1 MYMVTRSRK
10 LFQRVKINPPQFF
23 ALGFFVL
30 IALGTFLLMLPFAT
44 ADRHHLSFVDA
55 LFEATSAVC
64 VTGLVVVDTQTTF
77 TLFGQIVLL
86 CLIQIGGLGFM
97 TLTVFIA
104 MLLRR
109 TISYEERHLVK
120 ESLSQDSYEGIIR
133 MVRFVILFTVIC
145 ELLGTII
152 LGMHWGDEFGYPK
165 SFYYG
170 LFHSISAFNN
180 AGFDIMGDFSSMTA
194 YVGDMTVN
202 LTLTSLLILGGLGFI
217 VVADIFQSRKTRK
230 RLMLH
235 TKVVLWMSALLIVGG
250 TILIFLLEYGNP
262 DTIGNLP
269 WKDKLLASYFHGV
282 VPRTAGFNSL
292 NTADLT
298 LGSQLVTM
306 ALMFIGGGTGG
317 TAGGI
322 KVTTFAILLFAVW
335 ALIKGKQE
343 VNIRNRRI
351 PGDLVFRAFSITTY
365 SVLLVSVFV
374 FLLAVTEKGA
384 ALNYIAFEVLSAF
397 GTVGMTLGLTP
408 ELSEAGKILLSILM
422 FMGRVGPITIAFA
435 LAFRIKKTAV
445 RNPEERVI
453 IG

>member
-1 MYMVTRSRK
+1 MATRSRK
-10 LFQRVKINPPQFF
+10 LFHRIKINPPQFF
-23 ALGFFVL
+23 ALGFLML
-30 IALGTFLLMLPFAT
+30 IALGTFLLMLPMAT
-44 ADRHHLSFVDA
+44 ADRHHLSFIDA

-97 TLTVFIA
+97 TLAVFIA
-104 MLLRR
+104 LLLRR
-109 TISYEERHLVK
+109 NISFEERHLVK
-120 ESLSQDSYEGIIR
+120 ESLNQNSYEGIVR
-133 MVRFVILFTVIC
+133 MVRFVLLFTVIC
-145 ELLGTII
+145 EVIGTII
-152 LGMHWGDEFGYPK
+152 LGIHWGNEFGYPK

-180 AGFDIMGDFSSMTA
+180 AGFDIMGDFSSVTA
-194 YVGDMTVN
+194 YVGDPIVN
-202 LTLTSLLILGGLGFI
+202 LTLTSLLMLGGIGFI
-217 VVADIFQSRKTRK
+217 VVADILQKKKGK

-235 TKVVLWMSALLIVGG
+235 TKVVLWMSAILVAIG
-250 TILIFLLEYGNP
+250 TILIYLLEYGNP
-262 DTIGNLP
+262 ATIGSMP
-269 WKDKLLASYFHGV
+269 WNEKLLASYFQGV

-365 SVLLVSVFV
+365 SVLLVSLFV
-374 FLLAVTEKGA
+374 FLLAITEKGA

-408 ELSEAGKILLSILM
+408 ELSEPGKMLLTLLM

-435 LAFRIKKTAV
+435 LAFQIKKTAV
-445 RNPEERVI
+445 RNPEERII

>member
-1 MYMVTRSRK
+1 MATRRRK
-10 LFQRVKINPPQFF
+10 LFHRIKINPPQFF
-23 ALGFFVL
+23 ALGFLVL
-30 IALGTFLLMLPFAT
+30 IALGTFLLMLPMAT
-44 ADRHHLSFVDA
+44 ADRHHLSFIDA

-104 MLLRR
+104 LLLRR
-109 TISYEERHLVK
+109 NISFEERHLVK
-120 ESLSQDSYEGIIR
+120 ESLNQNSYEGIVR
-133 MVRFVILFTVIC
+133 MVRFVLLFTVIC
-145 ELLGTII
+145 EVIGTII
-152 LGMHWGDEFGYPK
+152 LGIHWGDELGYLK

-180 AGFDIMGDFSSMTA
+180 AGFDIMGEFSSMTA
-194 YVGDMTVN
+194 FVGDPIVN
-202 LTLTSLLILGGLGFI
+202 LTLTSLLILGGIGFI
-217 VVADIFQSRKTRK
+217 VVADILQKKKGK

-235 TKVVLWMSALLIVGG
+235 TKVVLWMSAILVAIG

-262 DTIGNLP
+262 ATIGNLP
-269 WKDKLLASYFHGV
+269 WNDKLLASYFHGV

-322 KVTTFAILLFAVW
+322 KVTTFSILLFAVW

-365 SVLLVSVFV
+365 SVLLVSLFV
-374 FLLAVTEKGA
+374 FLLAITEKGA

-408 ELSEAGKILLSILM
+408 ELSEPGKMLLSLLM

-445 RNPEERVI
+445 RNPEERII

>member
-1 MYMVTRSRK
+1 MVTRSRK

>member
-1 MYMVTRSRK
+1 MVTRSRK

-445 RNPEERVI
+445 RNPEERII

>member
-1 MYMVTRSRK
+1 MATRSRK
-10 LFQRVKINPPQFF
+10 LFQRIKTNPPQFF
-23 ALGFFVL
+23 ALGFLML
-30 IALGTFLLMLPFAT
+30 IALGTLLLMLPVAT

-64 VTGLVVVDTQTTF
+64 VTGLIVVDTQTTF
-77 TLFGQIVLL
+77 TLFGQIMLL
-86 CLIQIGGLGFM
+86 CLIQVGGLGFM

-104 MLLRR
+104 LLLRR
-109 TISYEERHLVK
+109 NISFEERHLVK
-120 ESLSQDSYEGIIR
+120 ESLNQDSYEGIVR
-133 MVRFVILFTVIC
+133 MVRFVLLFTVVC
-145 ELLGTII
+145 EAIGTII
-152 LGMHWGDEFGYPK
+152 LGIHWGDEFGYSK

-180 AGFDIMGDFSSMTA
+180 AGFDIMGNFNSMTA
-194 YVGDMTVN
+194 YVGDPIVN
-202 LTLTSLLILGGLGFI
+202 FTLTSLLILGGIGFI
-217 VVADIFQSRKTRK
+217 VVADIFQKRKTRN
-230 RLMLH
+230 RLTLH
-235 TKVVLWMSALLIVGG
+235 TKVVLWMSAVLVAFG
-250 TILIFLLEYGNP
+250 TILIFILEYGNP
-262 DTIGNLP
+262 ATIGNLP
-269 WKDKLLASYFHGV
+269 WSDKLLASYFHGV

-365 SVLLVSVFV
+365 SVLLVSLFV
-374 FLLAVTEKGA
+374 FLLAITEKGA

-408 ELSEAGKILLSILM
+408 ELSEPGKILLSLLM

-435 LAFRIKKTAV
+435 LAFRIRKTAM
-445 RNPEERVI
+445 RNPEERII

>member
-1 MYMVTRSRK
+1 MATRSRK
-10 LFQRVKINPPQFF
+10 LYHRIKINPPQFF
-23 ALGFFVL
+23 ALGFLAL
-30 IALGTFLLMLPFAT
+30 IALGTFLLMLPMAT
-44 ADRHHLSFVDA
+44 ADRHHLSFIDA

-109 TISYEERHLVK
+109 NISFEERHLVK
-120 ESLSQDSYEGIIR
+120 ESLNQSSYEGIVR
-133 MVRFVILFTVIC
+133 MVRFVLLFTVIC
-145 ELLGTII
+145 EVIGTLI
-152 LGMHWGDEFGYPK
+152 LGLHWGSEFGYPR

-194 YVGDMTVN
+194 YVGDPIVN
-202 LTLTSLLILGGLGFI
+202 LTLTILLILGGIGFI
-217 VVADIFQSRKTRK
+217 VVADVIQKKKGK
-230 RLMLH
+230 RLTLH
-235 TKVVLWMSALLIVGG
+235 TKVVLWMSAVLVAGG
-250 TILIFLLEYGNP
+250 TLLIFLLEYGNP
-262 DTIGNLP
+262 ATIGHLAWN
-269 WKDKLLASYFHGV
+269 DKLLASYFHGV

-365 SVLLVSVFV
+365 SVLLVSLFV
-374 FLLAVTEKGA
+374 FLLSITEKSA
-384 ALNYIAFEVLSAF
+384 ALNYIAFEVISAF

-408 ELSEAGKILLSILM
+408 DLSEPGKMLLSLLM

-435 LAFRIKKTAV
+435 LAFRIRKTAV
-445 RNPEERVI
+445 RNPEERII

>member
-1 MYMVTRSRK
+1 MATRSRK
-10 LFQRVKINPPQFF
+10 LFHRIKINPPQFF
-23 ALGFFVL
+23 ALGFLML
-30 IALGTFLLMLPFAT
+30 IALGTFLLMLPMAT
-44 ADRHHLSFVDA
+44 ADRHHLSFIDA

-97 TLTVFIA
+97 TLAVFIA
-104 MLLRR
+104 LLLRR
-109 TISYEERHLVK
+109 NISFEERHLVK
-120 ESLSQDSYEGIIR
+120 ESLNQNSYEGIVR
-133 MVRFVILFTVIC
+133 MVRFVLLFTVIC
-145 ELLGTII
+145 EVIGTII
-152 LGMHWGDEFGYPK
+152 LGIHWGNEFGYPK

-180 AGFDIMGDFSSMTA
+180 AGFDIMGDFSSVTA
-194 YVGDMTVN
+194 YVGDPIVN
-202 LTLTSLLILGGLGFI
+202 LTLTSLLMLGGIGFI
-217 VVADIFQSRKTRK
+217 VVADILQKKKGK

-235 TKVVLWMSALLIVGG
+235 TKVVLWMSAILVAIG
-250 TILIFLLEYGNP
+250 TILIYLLEYGNP
-262 DTIGNLP
+262 ATIGSMP
-269 WKDKLLASYFHGV
+269 WNEKLLASYFHGV

-365 SVLLVSVFV
+365 SVLLVSLFV
-374 FLLAVTEKGA
+374 FLLAITEKGA

-408 ELSEAGKILLSILM
+408 ELSEPGKMLLTLLM

-435 LAFRIKKTAV
+435 LAFQIKKTAV
-445 RNPEERVI
+445 RNPEERII

>member
-1 MYMVTRSRK
+1 MATRGGK
-10 LFQRVKINPPQFF
+10 LFHRIKINPPQFF
-23 ALGFFVL
+23 ALGFLLL
-30 IALGTFLLMLPFAT
+30 IALGTILLMLPIAT
-44 ADRHHLSFVDA
+44 ADRHHLSFIDA

-86 CLIQIGGLGFM
+86 CLIQVGGLGFM

-104 MLLRR
+104 LLLRR
-109 TISYEERHLVK
+109 NISFEERHLVK
-120 ESLSQDSYEGIIR
+120 ESLNQDSYQGIVT
-133 MVRFVILFTVIC
+133 MVRFVLLFTIIC
-145 ELLGTII
+145 EVIGTII
-152 LGMHWGDEFGYPK
+152 LGIHWGDEFGYPK

-194 YVGDMTVN
+194 YVDDPIVN
-202 LTLTSLLILGGLGFI
+202 LTLTSLLVLGGIGFI
-217 VVADIFQSRKTRK
+217 VVADIFQKRKTRK
-230 RLMLH
+230 RLTLH
-235 TKVVLWMSALLIVGG
+235 TKVVLWISAVLVVSG
-250 TILIFLLEYGNP
+250 TLLIFLLEYGNP
-262 DTIGNLP
+262 ATIGNLS
-269 WKDKLLASYFHGV
+269 WNDKLLASYFHGV

-365 SVLLVSVFV
+365 SVLLVSLFV
-374 FLLAVTEKGA
+374 FLLAITEKGA

-397 GTVGMTLGLTP
+397 GTVGMSLGLTP
-408 ELSEAGKILLSILM
+408 DLSESGKILLSILM

-435 LAFRIKKTAV
+435 LAFRIRKTAV
-445 RNPEERVI
+445 RNPEERII

>member
-1 MYMVTRSRK
+1 MATRSRK
-10 LFQRVKINPPQFF
+10 LYHRIKINPPQFF
-23 ALGFFVL
+23 ALGFLVL
-30 IALGTFLLMLPFAT
+30 IALGTFLLMLPMAT
-44 ADRHHLSFVDA
+44 ADRHHLSFIDA

-109 TISYEERHLVK
+109 NISFEERHLVK
-120 ESLSQDSYEGIIR
+120 ESLNQSSYEGIVR
-133 MVRFVILFTVIC
+133 MVRFVLLFTVFC
-145 ELLGTII
+145 EMIGTLI
-152 LGMHWGDEFGYPK
+152 LGLHWGSEFGYSK

-194 YVGDMTVN
+194 YVGDPIVN
-202 LTLTSLLILGGLGFI
+202 FTLTILLILGGIGFI
-217 VVADIFQSRKTRK
+217 VVADVIQKKKGK
-230 RLMLH
+230 RLTLH
-235 TKVVLWMSALLIVGG
+235 TKVVLWMSAVLVAGG
-250 TILIFLLEYGNP
+250 TLLIFLLEYGNP
-262 DTIGNLP
+262 ATIGHLAWN
-269 WKDKLLASYFHGV
+269 DKLLASYFHGV

-365 SVLLVSVFV
+365 SVLLVSLFV
-374 FLLAVTEKGA
+374 FLLSITEKGA

-408 ELSEAGKILLSILM
+408 DLSEPGKILLSLLM

-435 LAFRIKKTAV
+435 LAFRIRKTAV
-445 RNPEERVI
+445 RNPEERII

>member
-1 MYMVTRSRK
+1 MATRRRK
-10 LFQRVKINPPQFF
+10 LFHRIKINPPQFF
-23 ALGFFVL
+23 ALGFLVL
-30 IALGTFLLMLPFAT
+30 IALGTFLLMLPMAT
-44 ADRHHLSFVDA
+44 ADRHHLSFIDA

-104 MLLRR
+104 LLLRR
-109 TISYEERHLVK
+109 NISFEERHLVK
-120 ESLSQDSYEGIIR
+120 ESLNQNSYEGIVR
-133 MVRFVILFTVIC
+133 MVRFVLLFTVIC
-145 ELLGTII
+145 EVIGTII
-152 LGMHWGDEFGYPK
+152 LGIHWGDEFGYLK

-194 YVGDMTVN
+194 YVGDPIVN
-202 LTLTSLLILGGLGFI
+202 LTLTSLLILGGIGFI
-217 VVADIFQSRKTRK
+217 VVADILQKKKGK

-235 TKVVLWMSALLIVGG
+235 TKVVLWMSAILVAIG
-250 TILIFLLEYGNP
+250 TMLIFLLEYGNP
-262 DTIGNLP
+262 ATIGNLP
-269 WKDKLLASYFHGV
+269 WNDKLLASYFHGV

-365 SVLLVSVFV
+365 SVLLVSLFV
-374 FLLAVTEKGA
+374 FLLAITEKGA

-408 ELSEAGKILLSILM
+408 ELSEPGKMLLSLLM

-445 RNPEERVI
+445 RNPEERII

>member
-1 MYMVTRSRK
+1 MATRGGK
-10 LFQRVKINPPQFF
+10 LFHRIKINPPQFF
-23 ALGFFVL
+23 ALGFLLL
-30 IALGTFLLMLPFAT
+30 IALGTILLMLPIAT
-44 ADRHHLSFVDA
+44 ADRHHLSFIDA

-86 CLIQIGGLGFM
+86 CLIQVGGLGFM

-104 MLLRR
+104 LLLRR
-109 TISYEERHLVK
+109 NISFEERHLVK
-120 ESLSQDSYEGIIR
+120 ESLNQDSYQGIVT
-133 MVRFVILFTVIC
+133 MVRFVLLFTIIC
-145 ELLGTII
+145 EVIGTII
-152 LGMHWGDEFGYPK
+152 LGIHWGDEFGYPK

-194 YVGDMTVN
+194 YVDDPIVN
-202 LTLTSLLILGGLGFI
+202 LTLTSLLLLGGIGFI
-217 VVADIFQSRKTRK
+217 VVADIFQKRKTRK
-230 RLMLH
+230 RLTLH
-235 TKVVLWMSALLIVGG
+235 TKVVLWMSAVLVVSG
-250 TILIFLLEYGNP
+250 TLLIFLLEYGNP
-262 DTIGNLP
+262 ATIGNLS
-269 WKDKLLASYFHGV
+269 WNDKLLASYFHGV

-365 SVLLVSVFV
+365 SVLLVSLFV
-374 FLLAVTEKGA
+374 FLLAITEKGA

-397 GTVGMTLGLTP
+397 GTVGMSLGLTP
-408 ELSEAGKILLSILM
+408 DLSESGKILLSILM

-435 LAFRIKKTAV
+435 LAFRIRKTAV
-445 RNPEERVI
+445 RNPEERII

>member
-1 MYMVTRSRK
+1 MATRSRK
-10 LFQRVKINPPQFF
+10 LYHRIKINPPQFF
-23 ALGFFVL
+23 ALGFLAL
-30 IALGTFLLMLPFAT
+30 IALGTFLLMLPMAT
-44 ADRHHLSFVDA
+44 ADRHHLSFIDA

-109 TISYEERHLVK
+109 NISFEERHLVK
-120 ESLSQDSYEGIIR
+120 ESLNQSSYEGIVR
-133 MVRFVILFTVIC
+133 MVRFVLLFTVFC
-145 ELLGTII
+145 EMIGTLI
-152 LGMHWGDEFGYPK
+152 LGLHWGSEFGYSK

-194 YVGDMTVN
+194 YVGDPIVN
-202 LTLTSLLILGGLGFI
+202 LTLTILLILGGIGFI
-217 VVADIFQSRKTRK
+217 VVADVIQKKKGK
-230 RLMLH
+230 RLTLH
-235 TKVVLWMSALLIVGG
+235 TKVVLWMSAILVAGG
-250 TILIFLLEYGNP
+250 TLLIFLLEYGNP
-262 DTIGNLP
+262 ATIGHLAWN
-269 WKDKLLASYFHGV
+269 DKLLASYFHGV

-365 SVLLVSVFV
+365 SVLLVSLFV
-374 FLLAVTEKGA
+374 FLLAITEKGA

-408 ELSEAGKILLSILM
+408 ELSEPGKMLLSLLM

-435 LAFRIKKTAV
+435 LAFRIRKTAV
-445 RNPEERVI
+445 RNPEERII

>member
-1 MYMVTRSRK
+1 MATRRRK
-10 LFQRVKINPPQFF
+10 LFHRIKINPPQFF
-23 ALGFFVL
+23 ALGFLVL
-30 IALGTFLLMLPFAT
+30 IALGTFLLMLPMAT
-44 ADRHHLSFVDA
+44 ADRHHLSFIDA

-104 MLLRR
+104 LLLRR
-109 TISYEERHLVK
+109 NISFEERHLVK
-120 ESLSQDSYEGIIR
+120 ESLNQNSYEGIVR
-133 MVRFVILFTVIC
+133 MVRFVLLFTVIC
-145 ELLGTII
+145 EVIGTII
-152 LGMHWGDEFGYPK
+152 LGIHWGDEFGYLK

-194 YVGDMTVN
+194 FVGDPIVN
-202 LTLTSLLILGGLGFI
+202 LTLTSLLILGGIGFI
-217 VVADIFQSRKTRK
+217 VVADILQKKKGK

-235 TKVVLWMSALLIVGG
+235 TKVVLWMSAILVAIG
-250 TILIFLLEYGNP
+250 TILIFLLEYGNSA
-262 DTIGNLP
+262 TIGNLP
-269 WKDKLLASYFHGV
+269 WNDKLLASYFHGV

-322 KVTTFAILLFAVW
+322 KVTTFSILLFAVW

-365 SVLLVSVFV
+365 SVLLVSLFV
-374 FLLAVTEKGA
+374 FLLAITEKGA

-408 ELSEAGKILLSILM
+408 ELSEPGKMLLSLLM

-445 RNPEERVI
+445 RNPEERII

>member
-1 MYMVTRSRK
+1 MPTRSRK
-10 LFQRVKINPPQFF
+10 LFHRIKINPPQFF
-23 ALGFFVL
+23 ALGFLLL
-30 IALGTFLLMLPFAT
+30 IALGTILLMLPIAT
-44 ADRHHLSFVDA
+44 ADRHHLSFIDA

-86 CLIQIGGLGFM
+86 CLIQVGGLGFM

-104 MLLRR
+104 LLLRR
-109 TISYEERHLVK
+109 NISFEERYLVK
-120 ESLSQDSYEGIIR
+120 ESLNQDSYEGIVR
-133 MVRFVILFTVIC
+133 MVRFVLLFTVVC
-145 ELLGTII
+145 EAIGTII
-152 LGMHWGDEFGYPK
+152 LGIHWGDEFGYSK

-180 AGFDIMGDFSSMTA
+180 AGFDIMGNFSSMTT
-194 YVGDMTVN
+194 YVGDPIVN
-202 LTLTSLLILGGLGFI
+202 LTLTTLLLLGGIGFI
-217 VVADIFQSRKTRK
+217 VVADIFQKRKTRK

-235 TKVVLWMSALLIVGG
+235 TKVVLWMSAVLVVSG
-250 TILIFLLEYGNP
+250 TILIFLLEYGNQA
-262 DTIGNLP
+262 TIGNLS
-269 WKDKLLASYFHGV
+269 WNDKLLASYFHGV

-335 ALIKGKQE
+335 ALIKGKRE

-351 PGDLVFRAFSITTY
+351 PEDLVFRAFSITTY
-365 SVLLVSVFV
+365 SVLLVSLFV
-374 FLLAVTEKGA
+374 FLLSITEKGA

-408 ELSEAGKILLSILM
+408 ELSEPGKILLSLLM

-445 RNPEERVI
+445 RNPEERII

>member
-1 MYMVTRSRK
+1 MPTRSRK
-10 LFQRVKINPPQFF
+10 LFHRIKINPPQFF
-23 ALGFFVL
+23 ALGFLLL
-30 IALGTFLLMLPFAT
+30 IVLGTILLMLPIAT
-44 ADRHHLSFVDA
+44 ADRHHLSFIDA

-86 CLIQIGGLGFM
+86 CLIQVGGLGFM

-104 MLLRR
+104 LLLRR
-109 TISYEERHLVK
+109 NISFEERYLVK
-120 ESLSQDSYEGIIR
+120 ESLNQDSYEGIVR
-133 MVRFVILFTVIC
+133 MVRFVLLFTVVC
-145 ELLGTII
+145 EAIGTII
-152 LGMHWGDEFGYPK
+152 LGIHWGDEFGYSK

-180 AGFDIMGDFSSMTA
+180 AGFDIMGNFSSMTT
-194 YVGDMTVN
+194 YVGDPIVN
-202 LTLTSLLILGGLGFI
+202 LTLTTLLLLGGIGFI
-217 VVADIFQSRKTRK
+217 VVADIFQKRKTRK

-235 TKVVLWMSALLIVGG
+235 TKVVLWMSAVLVVSG
-250 TILIFLLEYGNP
+250 TILIFLLEYGNQA
-262 DTIGNLP
+262 TIGNLS
-269 WKDKLLASYFHGV
+269 WNDKLLASYFHGV

-335 ALIKGKQE
+335 ALIKGKRE

-351 PGDLVFRAFSITTY
+351 PEDLVFRAFSITTY
-365 SVLLVSVFV
+365 SVLLVSLFV
-374 FLLAVTEKGA
+374 FLLSITEKGA

-408 ELSEAGKILLSILM
+408 ELSEPGKILLSLLM

-445 RNPEERVI
+445 RNPEERII

>member
-1 MYMVTRSRK
+1 MATRGGK
-10 LFQRVKINPPQFF
+10 LFHRIKINPPQFF
-23 ALGFFVL
+23 ALGFLLL
-30 IALGTFLLMLPFAT
+30 IALGTILLMLPIAT
-44 ADRHHLSFVDA
+44 ADRHHLSFIDA

-86 CLIQIGGLGFM
+86 CLIQVGGLGFM

-104 MLLRR
+104 LLLRR
-109 TISYEERHLVK
+109 NISFEERHLVK
-120 ESLSQDSYEGIIR
+120 ESLNQDSYQGIVT
-133 MVRFVILFTVIC
+133 MVRFVLLFTIIC
-145 ELLGTII
+145 EVIGTII
-152 LGMHWGDEFGYPK
+152 LGIHWGDEFGYPK

-194 YVGDMTVN
+194 YVDDPIVN
-202 LTLTSLLILGGLGFI
+202 LTLTSLLVLGGIGFI
-217 VVADIFQSRKTRK
+217 VVADIFQKRKARK
-230 RLMLH
+230 RLTLH
-235 TKVVLWMSALLIVGG
+235 TKVVLWMSAVLVVSG
-250 TILIFLLEYGNP
+250 TLLIFLLEYGNP
-262 DTIGNLP
+262 ATIGNLS
-269 WKDKLLASYFHGV
+269 WNDKLLASYFHGV

-365 SVLLVSVFV
+365 SVLLVSLFV
-374 FLLAVTEKGA
+374 FLLAITEKGA

-397 GTVGMTLGLTP
+397 GTVGMSLGLTP
-408 ELSEAGKILLSILM
+408 DLSESGKILLSVLM

-435 LAFRIKKTAV
+435 LAFRIRMTAV
-445 RNPEERVI
+445 RNPEERII

>member
-1 MYMVTRSRK
+1 MATRSRK
-10 LFQRVKINPPQFF
+10 LFQRIKTNPPQFF
-23 ALGFFVL
+23 ALGFLML
-30 IALGTFLLMLPFAT
+30 IALGTLLLMLPVAT

-64 VTGLVVVDTQTTF
+64 VTGLIVVDTQTTF

-86 CLIQIGGLGFM
+86 CLIQVGGLGFM

-104 MLLRR
+104 LLLRR
-109 TISYEERHLVK
+109 NISFEERHLVK
-120 ESLSQDSYEGIIR
+120 ESLNQDSYEGIVR
-133 MVRFVILFTVIC
+133 MVRFVLLFTVVC
-145 ELLGTII
+145 EAIGTII
-152 LGMHWGDEFGYPK
+152 LGIHWGDEFGYSK

-180 AGFDIMGDFSSMTA
+180 AGFDIMGNFNSMTA
-194 YVGDMTVN
+194 YVGDPIVN
-202 LTLTSLLILGGLGFI
+202 FTLTSLLILGGIGFI
-217 VVADIFQSRKTRK
+217 VVADIFQKRKTRN
-230 RLMLH
+230 RLTLH
-235 TKVVLWMSALLIVGG
+235 TKVVLWMSAVLVAFG
-250 TILIFLLEYGNP
+250 TILIFILEYGNP
-262 DTIGNLP
+262 ATIGNLP
-269 WKDKLLASYFHGV
+269 WSDKLLASYFHGV

-365 SVLLVSVFV
+365 SVLLVSLFV
-374 FLLAVTEKGA
+374 FLLAITEKGA

-408 ELSEAGKILLSILM
+408 ELSEPGKILLSLLM

-435 LAFRIKKTAV
+435 LAFRIRKTAM
-445 RNPEERVI
+445 RNPEERII